1 MRSQHAAVRR
11 RRASWR
17 PVTRSA
23 LVVSAASL
31 LLSACAPQRSAPEEP
46 ATSRASVSTGSI
58 EADGTSMAPVLS
70 ADGRFVAFES
80 AAEHL
85 VEDDTNGA
93 PDVFVRDL
101 VRGTTTRVS
110 ESSGGTEGDGRS
122 YDATIS
128 GDGRFVAFASEATN
142 LVEGDTNAFADVFL
156 HDRDSGET
164 TRVSVAPDGSQV
176 ACNSW
181 DPTISDDGSTLS
193 FTSGGDG
200 LVPGDEAPL
209 AGVFA
214 LDVATGTIER
224 VSVSSDGTELDGV
237 AEMSDLS
244 SDGRFVAF
252 VSDAG
257 DLVAG
262 DSNGIDDVFV
272 RDREQGTTTRVS
284 VSSEGGQ
291 ASNYSGSPS
300 MSGDGRYVAFFSLAT
315 DLVEHDGNDRFD
327 VLLHD
332 RGSGET
338 SLVSV
343 DASGEQADESSAS
356 PSISA
361 DGRFVA
367 YVSDATNL
375 VAGDGNGA
383 GDVIVRELAGGRQRR
398 VSVASDGQEGDG
410 PSMSPSI
417 SRDGAVVA
425 FVSSATD
432 LVAEDANDVDDV
444 FVRR

>member
-1 MRSQHAAVRR
+1 MVVPV
-11 RRASWR
+11 ASM
-17 PVTRSA
+17 
-23 LVVSAASL
+23 L
-31 LLSACAPQRSAPEEP
+31 LAACAPQRGAPVEP
-46 ATSRASVSTGSI
+46 TTRRASLSTESAA
-58 EADGTSMAPVLS
+58 ADGASMGPALS

-80 AAEHL
+80 AAENL
-85 VEDDTNGA
+85 VDDDTNGV

-101 VRGTTTRVS
+101 VSGTTTRVS
-110 ESSGGTEGDGRS
+110 VSSEGVGGDGRS
-122 YDATIS
+122 YDATIT
-128 GDGRFVAFASEATN
+128 GDGRFVAFASEATD

-156 HDRDSGET
+156 HDRDSGAT
-164 TRVSVAPDGSQV
+164 TRVSVAPDGAQV

-200 LVPGDEAPL
+200 LVPGDEAPW

-214 LDVATGTIER
+214 LDVGTGAIER
-224 VSVSSDGTELDGV
+224 VSVSSDGTALDGV

-244 SDGRFVAF
+244 ADGRFVTF

-257 DLVAG
+257 DLVAE
-262 DSNGIDDVFV
+262 DTNGIDDVFV
-272 RDREQGTTTRVS
+272 RDRSEGTTTRVS
-284 VSSEGGQ
+284 ASSAGVQ
-291 ASNYSGSPS
+291 ATGYSGAPS

-315 DLVEHDGNDRFD
+315 DLVAHDDNDRFD
-327 VLLHD
+327 VFLHD
-332 RGSGET
+332 REDGET

-343 DASGEQADESSAS
+343 GAAGEQADGNSGS
-356 PSISA
+356 PSVSG
-361 DGRFVA
+361 DGRYVA

-375 VAGDGNGA
+375 VPGDGSGA
-383 GDVIVRELAGGRQRR
+383 GDVIVRELDGGRQRR
-398 VSVASDGQEGDG
+398 ASVASDGREGDG

-425 FVSSATD
+425 FVSSATN
-432 LVAEDANDVDDV
+432 LVTEDDNEADDV